1 MSDGWERGRIYLSL
15 LAFGMI
21 NEGFGGA
28 NMELHDDGDVSSA

>member
-1 MSDGWERGRIYLSL
+1 MSDGWERGRNYLSL

-28 NMELHDDGDVSSA
+28 EYGTT